1 MGDRVVVRHVDEVS
15 VVEMCEGENRWNSEL
30 VEALHEALDEVEA
43 TNGPQAL
50 VTTSTH
56 PKAFSNGADLDWLAE
71 RNPDELSQFIRT
83 ASELQARMIGFPMPT
98 IAAVN
103 GHAFGMGMI
112 WALCHDQRVMRSD
125 RGFMCFNEIELGMVA
140 PKPGL
145 SLMRHKLTQPAFYD
159 TVQFAKRWSAEEAF
173 QSGFVHELAADGQVS
188 AAAIARGQGFAYL
201 GENRKAFGAQKDR
214 IWGEE
219 SAITDPNGP
228 VQMLMNLS
236 NYDPPLL
243 PY

>member
-56 PKAFSNGADLDWLAE
+56 AKAFSNGADLEWLAE

-103 GHAFGMGMI
+103 GHAIGMGMV
-112 WALCHDQRVMRSD
+112 WAQTIRPKKRKKCARVAGVRK
-125 RGFMCFNEIELGMVA
+125 VA
-140 PKPGL
+140 WA
-145 SLMRHKLTQPAFYD
+145 H
-159 TVQFAKRWSAEEAF
+159 
-173 QSGFVHELAADGQVS
+173 QSRTTS
-188 AAAIARGQGFAYL
+188 R
-201 GENRKAFGAQKDR
+201 
-214 IWGEE
+214 
-219 SAITDPNGP
+219 TT
-228 VQMLMNLS
+228 NL
-236 NYDPPLL
+236 L
-243 PY
+243 